1 MMKTLHSLFPRNWV
15 RYRKSNWNSARS
27 YSPLEQQTGK
37 SQTVS
42 YVDYKMKPVSS
53 FIHIW
58 SVKWLKSED
67 LQKRLKQWRLWQL
80 YLFLSVWP
88 LLLLKVRL
96 FLIFLNISLTQHNL
110 LLHCFR
116 IIITI
121 IYFYHPPGKP
131 GLGIQRCLCLG
142 AGVKMVKP
150 KLIEK
155 VEIHPISPSCGR
167 LEVV

>member
-1 MMKTLHSLFPRNWV
+1 MKTVAAL
-15 RYRKSNWNSARS
+15 
-27 YSPLEQQTGK
+27 
-37 SQTVS
+37 
-42 YVDYKMKPVSS
+42 
-53 FIHIW
+53 
-58 SVKWLKSED
+58 
-67 LQKRLKQWRLWQL
+67 
-80 YLFLSVWP
+80 
-88 LLLLKVRL
+88 
-96 FLIFLNISLTQHNL
+96 LIFVSLAIVAIEGKIVFACFNISLSQHNL

-142 AGVKMVKP
+142 AGFKMVKP